1 MRIAI
6 LGGTFNPVHIGHL
19 ALADDVRVSLG
30 YDRVLLVP
38 ANVPPHKA
46 VLGGAEPAERL
57 EMLRLAT
64 AGNDWLRVEE
74 CELERGGLSYT
85 IDTIRHLETKF
96 AGQLDGK
103 IALVF
108 GQDLAAGFSSWKESA
123 ELARRTDIVIAKR
136 PGLDD
141 CPFPYPFTALE
152 NPLLSISSSAIRDAI
167 ATGKS
172 WRYLVPESVYRYIVD
187 RNLYEHR

>member
-6 LGGTFNPVHIGHL
+6 LGGSFNPVHIGHL

-30 YDRVLLVP
+30 YDLVLLVP

-46 VLGGAEPAERL
+46 VPDGAEPAERL

-64 AGNDWLRVEE
+64 AGNDWLQVEA

-96 AGQLDGK
+96 AGQLEGK

-108 GQDLAAGFSSWKESA
+108 GQDLASGFSSWKESA

-136 PGLDD
+136 PGSGD
-141 CPFPYPFTALE
+141 CPFPYPFTPLE

-167 ATGKS
+167 AAGKS

-187 RNLYEHR
+187 RNLYEYR